1 MDRETL
7 LDLIHY
13 NEWANGQILATI
25 ERLPPQQLTTPA
37 ALDHGTA
44 WQTLLH
50 LVDVEWSW
58 RLIAQGIPAPQM
70 LWEVETFADL
80 AQLKTY
86 WQSEEATLRAY
97 VQSLDTA
104 ALNAPIALGTT
115 EDGAP
120 KQAKRWHILAHL
132 LNHSTQH
139 RTELA
144 RYLSACGHS
153 PGDLDLLDLL
163 IGKMSERH
171 A

>member
-1 MDRETL
+1 MDCDTL
-7 LDLIHY
+7 LDLIRY
-13 NEWANGQILATI
+13 NEWANGRILDTI
-25 ERLPPQQLTTPA
+25 ARLPPQQLAASA

-50 LVDVEWSW
+50 LIDVEWSW

-70 LWEVETFADL
+70 LWEIETFADL

-86 WQSEEATLRAY
+86 WQSEQAALRAY
-97 VQSLDTA
+97 VQSLDA
-104 ALNAPIALGTT
+104 AKLNAPIELGTT
-115 EDGAP
+115 QDGTP
-120 KQAKRWHILAHL
+120 KQAKRWHILTHL

-144 RYLSACGHS
+144 RYLTDSGHS

-163 IGKMSERH
+163 MNKD
-171 A
+171 ANPL